1 MRRPRWR
8 REFEIL
14 FGFWLLPLVV
24 ALLPYRRGLA
34 LARWLAARLPL
45 YDAVTCRAWEQC
57 AAVRPDDERRWKAGF
72 RLTQLI
78 DHADLF
84 WSLTRSDRW
93 ILARMALQRI
103 EPSRARGLLVIGFH
117 YGQGLW
123 LLRWLRAVGVPSR
136 FVSIRFTRADFETT
150 AHYLYAR
157 LRMWAVARAEGAAP
171 IYTGG
176 GRRAI
181 GDTLAGGG
189 CVFGLVDVA
198 MADARERAA
207 NATLFDRPI
216 VFPEGLLDSSQEVDP
231 PVLILTAR
239 HDDGELRR
247 VDATSFPATRGLT
260 MPRIARELEVRIEAA
275 PSAWHVWGLWPLF
288 RAGE

>member
-1 MRRPRWR
+1 MKRPRWR
-8 REFEIL
+8 REVEIL
-14 FGFWLLPLVV
+14 LGFWLLPLVV
-24 ALLPYRRGLA
+24 ALLPYRLGLA
-34 LARWLAARLPL
+34 LARGLAARLPL
-45 YDAVTCRAWEQC
+45 YDAVTGRAWEQC

-93 ILARMALQRI
+93 ILARMALPRI
-103 EPSRARGLLVIGFH
+103 EPSYPRGLLVIGFH

-123 LLRWLRAVGVPSR
+123 LLRWLRVAGVPSR
-136 FVSIRFTRADFETT
+136 FVSVRFARVDFETT

-157 LRMWAVARAEGAAP
+157 LRMWAVERAEGAVP

-181 GDTLAGGG
+181 GETLARGG

-198 MADARERAA
+198 MADAGERAA
-207 NATLFDRPI
+207 NATLFGRPI
-216 VFPEGLLDSSQEVDP
+216 VFPEGLLDSAREVDP

-239 HDDGELRR
+239 HDAGERRR
-247 VDATSFPATRGLT
+247 VDATSYPAVSGLA
-260 MPRIARELEVRIEAA
+260 MPVIARELESRVAEA
-275 PSAWHVWGLWPLF
+275 PNAWHVWGLWPLF
-288 RAGE
+288 RAGG